1 MAFRGTEE
9 NQVQCDAR
17 PKQQGPD
24 HPPGNAR
31 HDAFLSK
38 TRSSKSSAI
47 TAAQA
52 RHRMTNDLAV
62 SRLCRNDEGLRWTSR
77 S

>member
-47 TAAQA
+47 TAAPA
-52 RHRMTNDLAV
+52 RQRLASDLAV
-62 SRLCRNDEGLRWTSR
+62 PRLCRSGIRSRQTGLS
-77 S
+77 